1 MSMFTDKQG
10 KLQPIWAFVF
20 SLMLSALAF
29 FVSGNIGH
37 EAADQKPFRS
47 EFFFR
52 ILWMLLLFGIYVWML
67 TVADHVEEH
76 RIAAQ
81 GLPRSRGWLKQFM
94 VGCVLGCGLTLL
106 AIAPIH
112 FWGRLRTHHFL
123 IRWQLLPNLGAVFL
137 MLLCGALAEELV
149 FRGYPFQH
157 LERAIGSVRAVLV
170 FSVLYG
176 LLHLV
181 NPYANRWGVAN
192 SVLIGILLSLA
203 YLRTR
208 ALWLPWGIHFA
219 WNATLGLLFGLPV
232 SGIRVVN
239 LWTYTVAFGPKWLTG
254 GEYGVEASATGAAV
268 IVLGILLVWKL
279 PFSKLPQ
286 PGRRMAAEAA
296 VQDPVSTI
304 KR

>member
-1 MSMFTDKQG
+1 MFTDKQG
-10 KLQPIWAFVF
+10 KLQPLWAFVF
-20 SLMLSALAF
+20 SLILSALAF
-29 FVSGNIGH
+29 FVSGNIAH

-67 TVADHVEEH
+67 TVGDHLEEH

-81 GLPRSRGWLKQFM
+81 GLPRTRGWLKQFIL
-94 VGCVLGCGLTLL
+94 GCVMGGGLMLL

-112 FWGRLRTHHFL
+112 FWGTLRTHL
-123 IRWQLLPNLGAVFL
+123 LMTWNKLPNLGAVFL

-157 LERAIGSVRAVLV
+157 LERALGPVRAVLV
-170 FSVLYG
+170 FSILYG
-176 LLHLV
+176 LLHLL
-181 NPYANRWGVAN
+181 NPFANRWGIAN
-192 SVLIGILLSLA
+192 SILIGILLSLA

-232 SGIRVVN
+232 SGIRVLN
-239 LWTYTVAFGPKWLTG
+239 LWTYTDAFGPNWLTG
-254 GEYGVEASATGAAV
+254 GQYGVEASVTGTAV
-268 IVLGILLVWKL
+268 IVFGILLVWKL
-279 PFSKLPQ
+279 PFAELAQ
-286 PGRRMAAEAA
+286 PARRVPAEAA
-296 VQDPVSTI
+296 LKDPVSSI
-304 KR
+304 QS